1 MVSGARAPAPDRP
14 EEDPMPTVTIE
25 GIELAYEVIGEQG
38 GGWIIT
44 PGGRFSKDT
53 PGVRELAQVIA
64 EQGNRV
70 VIWDRPNT
78 GESSV
83 SFRGPTESE
92 MQADALAGLLR
103 ALDLAPAT
111 IVGGSGGA
119 RVSLLAAANH
129 PDVAT
134 RLAILWITGGVYGLM
149 NLGIVYCAASI
160 SAAWRRGMEAVA
172 ELPDWAEVIERNP
185 ANRDRI
191 LALDRDEFITTM
203 ERWMHAYCPGEGR
216 TVPGITDDRLRD
228 FRKPAL
234 ILRSGVSD
242 AEHTRATSERLHE
255 LIPGSQLAEPP
266 WGDREWTERMEAVNN
281 GTAPGLFVRWPLLA
295 PMLLDFAGRNG

>member
-1 MVSGARAPAPDRP
+1 
-14 EEDPMPTVTIE
+14 MPTATIE
-25 GIELAYEVIGEQG
+25 GTELAYEVIGDQG
-38 GGWIIT
+38 DAWIVT
-44 PGGRFSKDT
+44 PGGRFSKDSA
-53 PGVRELAQVIA
+53 GVRELAQVIA
-64 EQGNRV
+64 GQGNRV

-78 GESSV
+78 GASSV
-83 SFRGPTESE
+83 SFKGPTESE
-92 MQADALAGLLR
+92 MQADALASLLR
-103 ALDLAPAT
+103 ALNMTPAT

-129 PDVAT
+129 PDVAA

-160 SAAWRRGMEAVA
+160 SAAWRRGMEGVA

-191 LALDRDEFITTM
+191 LALNRDDFIATM
-203 ERWMHAYCPGEGR
+203 ERWMHAYCPREGR
-216 TVPGITDDRLRD
+216 TVPGITDDRLRA
-228 FRKPAL
+228 FGKPAL

-255 LIPGSQLAEPP
+255 LIPGSELAEPP
-266 WGDREWTERMEAVNN
+266 WGDTEWTERMEAVNN
-281 GTAPGLFVRWPLLA
+281 GSAPGLFVRWPLLA
-295 PMLLDFAGRNG
+295 PMLLEFAGRSR

>member
-1 MVSGARAPAPDRP
+1 MVAGARPP
-14 EEDPMPTVTIE
+14 EEDAMPTATIE
-25 GIELAYEVIGEQG
+25 GTELAYELIGDQG
-38 GGWIIT
+38 DPWILT

-53 PGVRELAQVIA
+53 PGVRELAHAIA

-78 GESSV
+78 GASSV
-83 SFRGPTESE
+83 CFTGPTESE

-103 ALDLAPAT
+103 TLDLAPAT

-129 PDVAT
+129 PDVAA

-149 NLGIVYCAASI
+149 NLGIVYCAGSI
-160 SAAWRRGMEAVA
+160 RAAWRHGMEAVA
-172 ELPDWAEVIERNP
+172 ELPEWSEVIERNP

-191 LALDRDEFITTM
+191 LSLNRDDFIASM
-203 ERWMHAYCPGEGR
+203 ERWMHAYCSCEGG
-216 TVPGITDDRLRD
+216 TVPGITDDRLGA
-228 FRKPAL
+228 FPKPTL
-234 ILRSGVSD
+234 IFRSGLSD
-242 AEHTRATSERLHE
+242 AEHTRRTSERLHE
-255 LIPGSQLAEPP
+255 LISGSQLVEPP
-266 WGDREWTERMEAVNN
+266 WGDSEWNERSEAVNN

-295 PMLLDFAGRNG
+295 PMLLEFAGRAT